1 MRVCAGARHYS
12 SRGRPLLLRVG
23 LGPREEDAGGDCAA
37 GDSAALDTEGI
48 RGEPRKVSTNRPC
61 PPARRALPPN
71 ATSDA
76 KKRLPVPGG
85 AEPSASSPRACES

>member
-23 LGPREEDAGGDCAA
+23 LVSGDAGKGEA
-37 GDSAALDTEGI
+37 DSAAFDTEGI
-48 RGEPRKVSTNRPC
+48 RGAPRKVSTNRPC